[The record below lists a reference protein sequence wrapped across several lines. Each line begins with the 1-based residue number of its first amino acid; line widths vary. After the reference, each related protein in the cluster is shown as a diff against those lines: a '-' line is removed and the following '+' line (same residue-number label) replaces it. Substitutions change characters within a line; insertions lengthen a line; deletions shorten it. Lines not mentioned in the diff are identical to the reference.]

1 MKISIRKS
9 VFETNSSS
17 THAIAIAKNKVKN
30 YPENLIFKLGDF
42 AWDEEHYILPE
53 EKASYLYTAL
63 AAYYL
68 CGDSIGKEKFIEA
81 VEHINKVLA
90 KKGVNCTFEHLDE
103 FYKEDYEVLW
113 KYDATI
119 DQVGEL
125 VIFIEDIL
133 HTESR
138 LLRFLFSFD
147 SFILTGNDNDDSYVG
162 EEKVQ
167 KYLEKDKKYEI
178 YFKGN

>member
-1 MKISIRKS
+1 MRFTIRKG

-17 THAIAIAKNKVKN
+17 THAIAIAKNKVEN

-63 AAYYL
+63 AVYYL
-68 CGDSIGKEKFIEA
+68 YGDSTEKEKFIEA
-81 VEHINKVLA
+81 VEYINKVLA

-103 FYKEDYEVLW
+103 LYKGSYEVLW

-119 DQVGEL
+119 DHVGEL
-125 VIFIEDIL
+125 ADFIKDIL

-138 LLRFLFSFD
+138 LLRFLFSYD
-147 SFILTGNDNDDSYVG
+147 SMIITGNDNDDSYVG
-162 EEKVQ
+162 EEKVNS
-167 KYLEKDKKYEI
+167 YLKGPAEVY
-178 YFKGN
+178 YKGN